1 MRLFLSFALI
11 ASMGISLSAQ
21 QPISTVSL
29 TSFNA
34 IAREKQVLLSW
45 NPEVS
50 GIQTYEL
57 EKSKNGVDF
66 VAFGNMQGGSV
77 NLEYLETDFNPFEG
91 LSYYRLKLVGEDG
104 TASYSNVV
112 PVKYDENGSPVSPA
126 PTAATIIP
134 KDKSILVIVR
144 SASGDEY
151 YSKVN
156 VASAGD
162 PVECVDPDPVL
173 NHGTYTIV
181 GCSDQ
186 QLYAKQLVVQ

>member
-1 MRLFLSFALI
+1 MRLFLSLAL
-11 ASMGISLSAQ
+11 AGSMAISLHSQ
-21 QPISTVSL
+21 QTVSL

-34 IAREKQVLLSW
+34 VAREKQVLLSW
-45 NPEVS
+45 NPEIS

-66 VAFGNMQGGSV
+66 VEFGNMQGSSI

-91 LSYYRLKLVGEDG
+91 LSYYRLKLINEDG
-104 TASYSNVV
+104 TSSFSNVV
-112 PVKYDENGSPVSPA
+112 PVKYDENGNPVSPV
-126 PTAATIIP
+126 PTEAMALT
-134 KDKSILVIVR
+134 KDKSVLVVLR

-162 PVECVDPDPVL
+162 PVECVNPDPVL
-173 NHGTYTIV
+173 NHGTYTII

-186 QLYAKQLVVQ
+186 QLYSKQLVVQ